1 MSQTALRTFL
11 RDLGS
16 AWAPA
21 PGHPRIE
28 AHKRPGFPKDRW
40 SFVLDFADHPERG
53 ITNRGEGSAT
63 SPTAA
68 LRELNRLIKTESI
81 LSPGPCVEV
90 AS

>member
-16 AWAPA
+16 TWTPA

-28 AHKRPGFPKDRW
+28 ARKAPGFPKDRW
-40 SFVLDFADHPERG
+40 AFVLDFEDHPERG
-53 ITNRGEGSAT
+53 ITNGGEGSAT
-63 SPTAA
+63 SRAAA

-81 LSPGPCVEV
+81 L
-90 AS
+90 